1 MVTGMACPL
10 LYSAQFK
17 RADLCF
23 IETAKGRLE
32 MNRKKGRK
40 RAITGIVTPFDWNDS
55 YDVLRVLIKT
65 PDREEYVVEPN
76 KQGKQLLSL
85 VDRTV
90 RVRGAVRQR
99 LNGDFTVSVD
109 NYKVI
114 QEEEENQYVAEKH
127 DNPSEKA
134 AFQKHPHPIVR

>member
-1 MVTGMACPL
+1 
-10 LYSAQFK
+10 
-17 RADLCF
+17 
-23 IETAKGRLE
+23 
-32 MNRKKGRK
+32 MNKKKGKK
-40 RAITGIVTPFDWNDS
+40 RAITGVVTPFDWNES

-76 KQGKQLLSL
+76 KLGKQLLSMI
-85 VDRTV
+85 DRTV
-90 RVRGAVRQR
+90 RVRGVVRER

-114 QEEEENQYVAEKH
+114 QEEEERQYVAGEH
-127 DNPSEKA
+127 DNPSAKT